1 MFSVVSG
8 GVDDNYVSRKVV
20 CLHVGKC
27 ALKCER
33 FVLSDVILLFWFVV
47 VIVSDV
53 KCRLNFCG
61 CSFAVVAVVVEPDF
75 LQVVVVVVVIVMDGR
90 RWCRMA
96 KRHRVGKGSE

>member
-33 FVLSDVILLFWFVV
+33 FVLSDVILLFRFVV
-47 VIVSDV
+47 VIVGDV
-53 KCRLNFCG
+53 
-61 CSFAVVAVVVEPDF
+61 
-75 LQVVVVVVVIVMDGR
+75 
-90 RWCRMA
+90 
-96 KRHRVGKGSE
+96 